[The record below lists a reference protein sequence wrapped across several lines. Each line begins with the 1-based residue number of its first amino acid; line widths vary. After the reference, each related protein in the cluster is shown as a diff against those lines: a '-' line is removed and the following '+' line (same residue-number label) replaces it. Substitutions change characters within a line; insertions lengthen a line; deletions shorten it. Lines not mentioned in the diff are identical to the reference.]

1 MRVEALSPLD
11 AGRMTVSGLASELP
25 AARRMVASCAQRAQI
40 LSEQLPGLRTRLEMA
55 KGRAGVP
62 DGRPDSNQTY
72 ALEEQQREA
81 RMELDQMTK
90 EHGLWS
96 GRVAVILKELGTLLD
111 YWEQSFGTG
120 NGQKSFET
128 SYSVLLDRLLKEAV
142 GANDEAAGDFGK
154 LLPCPERQEG
164 EKLPAYNE
172 RVAAWQHRQTLGTLR
187 RGQVELV
194 SGILLQVQAEH
205 GCRVA
210 RELQTRFWSEGLLE
224 QGIGYVT

>member
-1 MRVEALSPLD
+1 MRVTALSALD
-11 AGRMTVSGLASELP
+11 AEQMATAELASELP
-25 AARRMVASCAQRAQI
+25 GARRMVASCAQRAQI

-81 RMELDQMTK
+81 RRELDQMAT
-90 EHGLWS
+90 EHRLWS

-120 NGQKSFET
+120 NGQESFET
-128 SYSVLLDRLLKEAV
+128 SYSVLLDGLLKEAV

-164 EKLPAYNE
+164 EGLLVFQDRMK
-172 RVAAWQHRQTLGTLR
+172 AWEHRQTLGTLR
-187 RGQVELV
+187 RGQAELM
-194 SGILLQVQAEH
+194 SGILVQVQAEH

-224 QGIGYVT
+224 QGIGYL